1 MSFIGLVKGNPGSG
15 KTFGAYSFPE
25 PICHILLENRKDF
38 YTQQKEIYY
47 PGKLIDIKECY
58 KTKQDG
64 IFSTHDVLGSLQHLQ
79 STFRSINLNQYQTI
93 ILDHAG
99 RIRKW
104 LIEEWCIR
112 HHKKNVWPLDEY
124 RVINANTRVYLAG
137 LINAGKES
145 DKNIILTT
153 TYEDEYGTVEDDRG
167 KMNRSLL
174 DTGGAMLVVS
184 QFTLMGDC
192 RKGRRPSFTGAA
204 PPDRARQLYEA
215 FVKAV
220 KQLGVATATGRFQS
234 HMEVALVNDGPV
246 TLMVESPLR

>member
-167 KMNRSLL
+167 KKVPAKIGRAPEIKDFISADVNWILKFYINEQGRYTVDIEKSVVGRRVL
-174 DTGGAMLVVS
+174 DTHG
-184 QFTLMGDC
+184 
-192 RKGRRPSFTGAA
+192 KGT
-204 PPDRARQLYEA
+204 QLYSILQE
-215 FVKAV
+215 
-220 KQLGVATATGRFQS
+220 QLKMR
-234 HMEVALVNDGPV
+234 
-246 TLMVESPLR
+246 